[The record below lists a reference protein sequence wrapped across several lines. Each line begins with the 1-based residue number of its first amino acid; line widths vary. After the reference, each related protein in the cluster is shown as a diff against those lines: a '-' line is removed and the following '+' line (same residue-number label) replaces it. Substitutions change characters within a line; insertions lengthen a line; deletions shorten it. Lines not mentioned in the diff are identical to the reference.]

1 MSLLVL
7 VIYTVQSAKKE
18 EHIYRDD
25 DDDDDVFS
33 NRIGNRIVARR
44 LPKKSN
50 AFSPSFVDLASKKK
64 ATAAFFSP
72 DEFSQKD
79 LFVRVERLLVFG
91 EREKVSRQRVNRK
104 KERQKN
110 ARRRHHKSI
119 SQKKRRRV
127 CKKKRT
133 LMISDNSWLI
143 SAWNANVSVSASSPM
158 IDVMVLCVCVS
169 FVSLDE

>member
-18 EHIYRDD
+18 EHIYRDDD

-119 SQKKRRRV
+119 SQKKAPQSLQ
-127 CKKKRT
+127 KKTHVDDQR
-133 LMISDNSWLI
+133 
-143 SAWNANVSVSASSPM
+143 
-158 IDVMVLCVCVS
+158 
-169 FVSLDE
+169 

>member
-1 MSLLVL
+1 MFGASIAIRRRRRRRDAVSLLVL

-91 EREKVSRQRVNRK
+91 EREKVASARQSKEGDKKTLVVVVVKIRSRK
-104 KERQKN
+104 
-110 ARRRHHKSI
+110 
-119 SQKKRRRV
+119 KKRRREQRDFFAKTHV
-127 CKKKRT
+127 DDQR
-133 LMISDNSWLI
+133 
-143 SAWNANVSVSASSPM
+143 
-158 IDVMVLCVCVS
+158 
-169 FVSLDE
+169 